1 MLLFAVGSD
10 SDDDTV
16 TAGGGGAMRQAPRMT
31 ELNAAFESAKTY
43 LKDRLHV
50 NTADPNYE
58 RSYISMLK
66 TMKDFA
72 QNVET
77 DPKRAAD
84 MFSNT
89 LAPLVYAH
97 ISLKVDILEA
107 FDNGTITQE
116 QKFMMLDALA
126 TTWKDMLDWLL
137 SGTGDALSHISPLY
151 GEYRTAF
158 DSGNYDQI
166 DAFCTKTYGDGRVR
180 YQEEG
185 RVISMVPI
193 PVGIQEPPET
203 ETLEPTPEV
212 PLPQVVAPIEV
223 EPEVRGEGYGYTAFK
238 LKGFDGLWFQ
248 ISQEVRPGV
257 YSQPAYVGLAPDI
270 LEFFKKVSEGTIQ
283 ISAVNMRG
291 NDMYELIYDDGSGSK
306 SYYVNRNTNIMTA
319 IAAASGLS
327 VGSFD
332 QLSAE
337 ERVAKFKEGA
347 TALTETNAAR
357 EGMQEWTSL
366 PGVSEQR
373 QPTTGKKKN
382 WFDTILGYLEK
393 IFSLIGMYYAF
404 TNILNLL
411 GMGKDASLDEARK
424 FEATSRSFYYTM
436 QALRQNW
443 GNLDRGFDDT
453 FGNNPGDS
461 PGDQGYGPT
470 G

>member
-1 MLLFAVGSD
+1 
-10 SDDDTV
+10 
-16 TAGGGGAMRQAPRMT
+16 MRQAPRMT

-193 PVGIQEPPET
+193 PVAGRT
-203 ETLEPTPEV
+203 C
-212 PLPQVVAPIEV
+212 
-223 EPEVRGEGYGYTAFK
+223 
-238 LKGFDGLWFQ
+238 
-248 ISQEVRPGV
+248 
-257 YSQPAYVGLAPDI
+257 
-270 LEFFKKVSEGTIQ
+270 
-283 ISAVNMRG
+283 
-291 NDMYELIYDDGSGSK
+291 
-306 SYYVNRNTNIMTA
+306 
-319 IAAASGLS
+319 
-327 VGSFD
+327 
-332 QLSAE
+332 
-337 ERVAKFKEGA
+337 
-347 TALTETNAAR
+347 
-357 EGMQEWTSL
+357 
-366 PGVSEQR
+366 
-373 QPTTGKKKN
+373 
-382 WFDTILGYLEK
+382 
-393 IFSLIGMYYAF
+393 
-404 TNILNLL
+404 
-411 GMGKDASLDEARK
+411 
-424 FEATSRSFYYTM
+424 
-436 QALRQNW
+436 LR
-443 GNLDRGFDDT
+443 
-453 FGNNPGDS
+453 
-461 PGDQGYGPT
+461 
-470 G
+470 